1 MKLIAFAATASILAM
16 TSPALAQPVPT
27 ETFEAGAPTFTFDT
41 TGGNVGIADGNVYS
55 VCCGTDP
62 ADTNKFVAFGGGGPG
77 SGTLSTSFRTALGR
91 LYTVAFDYAA
101 LGGGSEALNFSIN
114 GTQLFSV
121 SPTAQNQP
129 ISFTNG
135 SFTFTGFSG
144 FGPNTTLSISSTGT
158 FGVDAIIDNLSVSG
172 AVPEPATWALM
183 ILGFG
188 AVGGAMRRRAAM
200 RTTVAY
206 A

>member
-1 MKLIAFAATASILAM
+1 MLAM
-16 TSPALAQPVPT
+16 ASPALAQPVPT
-27 ETFEAGAPTFTFDT
+27 ETFETGASAFTFDT
-41 TGGNVGIADGNVYS
+41 TNGNVGVANGSIYNP
-55 VCCGTDP
+55 CCGTDP
-62 ADTNKFVAFGGGGPG
+62 TDPNNFVAFGGGGPG

-91 LYTVAFDYAA
+91 LYTVAFQYAA
-101 LGGGSEALNFSIN
+101 LGGGSEDLSFFVN
-114 GTQLFSV
+114 GNLIGTV

-129 ISFTNG
+129 ISFANG
-135 SFTFTGFSG
+135 SFQFTGFSG

-158 FGVDAIIDNLSVSG
+158 FGVDAILDNLSVSG

-183 ILGFG
+183 IMGFG
-188 AVGGAMRRRAAM
+188 AVGGAMRRRAKV